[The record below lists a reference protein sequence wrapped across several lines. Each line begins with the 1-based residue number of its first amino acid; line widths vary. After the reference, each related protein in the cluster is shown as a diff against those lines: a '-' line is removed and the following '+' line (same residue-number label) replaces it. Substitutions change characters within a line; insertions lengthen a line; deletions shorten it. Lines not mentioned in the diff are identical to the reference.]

1 MFFMKKTPLLVL
13 SSCLTLFSQEQN
25 KPKVGLVLSG
35 GGAKGFAH
43 IGVLKVLEEAGLKID
58 YIGGTSMGLLL
69 VGCMHQ
75 DIPQLKLIL
84 FFNRQILMN

>member
-1 MFFMKKTPLLVL
+1 LFDLVF
-13 SSCLTLFSQEQN
+13 TRAEQTESRF
-25 KPKVGLVLSG
+25 GLSG

>member
-1 MFFMKKTPLLVL
+1 MPLNNRNRTKTLFFYEKKLLTFVL

-43 IGVLKVLEEAGLKID
+43 R
-58 YIGGTSMGLLL
+58 
-69 VGCMHQ
+69 
-75 DIPQLKLIL
+75 
-84 FFNRQILMN
+84 F

>member
-1 MFFMKKTPLLVL
+1 LIEFKVNANQTIEIVTKILCFFEKKLFYFVL

-43 IGVLKVLEEAGLKID
+43 IG
-58 YIGGTSMGLLL
+58 
-69 VGCMHQ
+69 
-75 DIPQLKLIL
+75 
-84 FFNRQILMN
+84 F

>member
-1 MFFMKKTPLLVL
+1 MKKTPLLLVL

-43 IGVLKVLEEAGLKID
+43 RGLKVLEVLKID
-58 YIGGTSMGLLL
+58 YIGEQVWVCCWG
-69 VGCMHQ
+69 VVC
-75 DIPQLKLIL
+75 IRIQLKLIL
-84 FFNRQILMN
+84 FFNRQILMNK

>member
-1 MFFMKKTPLLVL
+1 LFDLVF
-13 SSCLTLFSQEQN
+13 TRAEQTESRFGF
-25 KPKVGLVLSG
+25 KWWWRQRFCAHRVL
-35 GGAKGFAH
+35 
-43 IGVLKVLEEAGLKID
+43 LEEAGLKID
-58 YIGGTSMGLLL
+58 YIGGTSMGSVV

>member
-1 MFFMKKTPLLVL
+1 LIEFKVNANQTIEIALKILCFYEKKSFTSVL

-43 IGVLKVLEEAGLKID
+43 RGLKD
-58 YIGGTSMGLLL
+58 
-69 VGCMHQ
+69 
-75 DIPQLKLIL
+75 
-84 FFNRQILMN
+84 